1 MSSAEH
7 EGRKL
12 LAVCSGGGHL
22 IELLRLAP
30 AFEGHQLVLAS
41 TAAQAPSGIEIT
53 RYYCLSDSNASQK
66 LRLLRTAWQTAR
78 IVFRE
83 RPRAVISTGAAPGL
97 LALAWSRLLGCRLI
111 WIDSIANPEKM
122 SLSGRI
128 ARRLT
133 PHCYTQWPHLGETQ
147 GVKYLGS
154 IMPLAAEAAG

>member
-1 MSSAEH
+1 MSSPEQAP
-7 EGRKL
+7 RKL

-41 TAAQAPSGIEIT
+41 TASQAPPGIEAM
-53 RYYCLSDSNASQK
+53 RYYCLTDSNASQK
-66 LRLLRTAWQTAR
+66 LRLLQTACQTAR

-97 LALAWSRLLGCRLI
+97 LALAWARLLGCRLI

-133 PHCYTQWPHLGETQ
+133 PHCYTQWQHLGQ
-147 GVKYLGS
+147 ARGVKYLGS
-154 IMPLAAEAAG
+154 IMPLAPGATA